1 MITKQEL
8 LKELKC
14 ISDKMGKLESRLP
27 YEYAQ
32 ADADHAFL
40 AQIRQNIYSNR
51 IAFGSIR
58 ETVKD
63 PRNWLDGCVCEEEQ

>member
-8 LKELKC
+8 IKEMKC
-14 ISDKMGKLESRLP
+14 ISDRMGKLESRLP

-40 AQIRQNIYSNR
+40 AQVRQYIYSNR
-51 IAFGSIR
+51 ISFGAIR

-63 PRNWLDGCVCEEEQ
+63 PRNWSDGCAGEDCQ

>member
-1 MITKQEL
+1 MMITKQEL

-32 ADADHAFL
+32 HTADLAFL
-40 AQIRQNIYSNR
+40 AEIRQNIYSNR
-51 IAFGSIR
+51 ISFGAIR

-63 PRNWLDGCVCEEEQ
+63 PRNWEDGCADD

>member
-1 MITKQEL
+1 MMITKQEL

-32 ADADHAFL
+32 HTADLAFL
-40 AQIRQNIYSNR
+40 ADIRQHIYSNR
-51 IAFGSIR
+51 VSFGSIR

-63 PRNWLDGCVCEEEQ
+63 PRNWEDGCVDD